1 MPTISRFYGILIR
14 MYKTSEHNPPHFH
27 AIYGEYE
34 ASFDFNGDLISGN
47 FPPKQSRF
55 VKVWAEMRQDDLLTD
70 WSLAVKGEE
79 PEPIAPLK

>member
-34 ASFDFNGDLISGN
+34 ASFDLNGDIISGN
-47 FPPKQSRF
+47 FPPKQARF

-70 WSLAVKGEE
+70 WSLAIKGEE
-79 PEPIAPLK
+79 PEPIEPLK